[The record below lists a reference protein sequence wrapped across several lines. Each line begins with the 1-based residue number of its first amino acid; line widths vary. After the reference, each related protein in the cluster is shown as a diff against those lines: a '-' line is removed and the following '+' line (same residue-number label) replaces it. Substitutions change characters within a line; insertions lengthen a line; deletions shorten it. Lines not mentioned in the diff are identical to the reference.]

1 MAEKL
6 AAAFKVNLRDVGAV
20 ADVILSPVTLY
31 SISIVNNQAAI
42 IFVQLF
48 DTVGAVTIGTTVP
61 DWEFSV
67 AASTSAVINLN
78 ATGLFFKTGL
88 RAASTTTEKGA
99 TPSAAGVHLFFGVN

>member
-6 AAAFKVNLRDVGAV
+6 AAAFKVNVRDLTGAT
-20 ADVILSPVTLY
+20 DVVLAPVTLY
-31 SISIVNNQAAI
+31 SVSIVNNQGAA

-48 DTVGAVTIGTTVP
+48 DTVGAVTLGTTNP

-67 AASTSAVINLN
+67 AASSSVSVNLN

-99 TPSAAGVHLFFGVN
+99 TPSAAGVQVFFGLN